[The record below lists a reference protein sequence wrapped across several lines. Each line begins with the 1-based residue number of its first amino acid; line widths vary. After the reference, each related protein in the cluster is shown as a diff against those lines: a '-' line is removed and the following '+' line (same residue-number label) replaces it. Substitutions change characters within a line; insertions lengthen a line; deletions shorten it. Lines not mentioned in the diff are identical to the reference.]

1 MIIIINGP
9 LGIGKTQVSEK
20 LIEYF
25 DRAVMLDGDYIG
37 AVHPFEIYDEARI
50 EYLYQT
56 LRHLT
61 AYHVEHGYRNFVI
74 NYVFESAAS
83 LARLRGLLADL
94 DGEIYAF
101 RLTCTE
107 SEMERRIRSRAVG
120 RPEEPDFL
128 AWELQRFRQLTAIQ
142 EAASRQ
148 GDLGCVIDTSQLNVA
163 QVADAIWRISNS
175 KPLD

>member
-20 LIEYF
+20 LVEFF

-37 AVHPFEIYDEARI
+37 AVHPFEIYDDERI

-61 AYHVEHGYRNFVI
+61 AYHVEHGYRNFVL

-83 LARLRGLLADL
+83 LARLCGLLADL

-120 RPEEPDFL
+120 RPEEPDYL

-142 EAASRQ
+142 EAATQ
-148 GDLGCVIDTSQLNVA
+148 EGNLGEVIDTTQLSVPQVA
-163 QVADAIWRISNS
+163 QAIWDALPSRRQ
-175 KPLD
+175 D